1 MLPRRK
7 GSLRKKEWTALLFI
21 ITCSI
26 LSLIK
31 LSEPLA
37 RIRISIQERTRIIEE
52 KNHYD
57 TTELVNLI
65 EFDNTDHHNISSSCA
80 RDVTPAILDEWRDAK
95 QEVCSF
101 GTFTKEAYP
110 LKRWEYSPTFMVYE
124 NITLDDLSQDIS
136 SLNCSLWNKKL
147 MTPDHG
153 TMDGDSKSGA
163 TFLSQITQ
171 PIIRLGPNR
180 DPDNS
185 YERFHAYLNVAMVM
199 AILNITNPQLI
210 IIYQKAS
217 IPMGDK
223 EMWESFSN
231 LQPIYLTKMNG
242 TVVMEEESNHHD
254 SSLSPIRSV
263 GSKRLS
269 RMVDLMPTFSPW
281 TSLLVTK
288 SGGALKGRGTVHH
301 CKSNLFQG
309 ITKWMKSNLLR
320 GSDDFGTYNDESN
333 IIGSGKDNKTIQVV
347 WSSRAPYC
355 CRPPGV
361 MYTPKRSIDKEDEFL
376 KQLDKKL
383 GDRYNLTRVDFG
395 SETTIDSVKIA
406 SRSQIFVGVHGAGL
420 MWSAFLPKHSGL
432 VEIFGGDRNS
442 VNRHY
447 HNIASL
453 ADIHYRFLSLRG
465 NALSLKWDE
474 RSVDQIVKKI
484 ESIRFD
490 EEPGEQD

>member
-1 MLPRRK
+1 
-7 GSLRKKEWTALLFI
+7 
-21 ITCSI
+21 
-26 LSLIK
+26 
-31 LSEPLA
+31 
-37 RIRISIQERTRIIEE
+37 
-52 KNHYD
+52 
-57 TTELVNLI
+57 
-65 EFDNTDHHNISSSCA
+65 
-80 RDVTPAILDEWRDAK
+80 
-95 QEVCSF
+95 
-101 GTFTKEAYP
+101 
-110 LKRWEYSPTFMVYE
+110 
-124 NITLDDLSQDIS
+124 
-136 SLNCSLWNKKL
+136 